1 MNIFANYPEIK
12 VDILVLT
19 FECKNCSCFWLALL
33 KVLSRKS

>member
-1 MNIFANYPEIK
+1 MNIFANYAEIK

-19 FECKNCSCFWLALL
+19 FICKNYSRFWLALL